1 MQGARVLFSPLAP
14 CNRERIRGMFDKTK
28 AKLTAIV
35 SEPARNVASMAVFA
49 FVMAILAL
57 LVAVTR

>member
-1 MQGARVLFSPLAP
+1 
-14 CNRERIRGMFDKTK
+14 MFDKTK